1 MLILPLDKKE
11 VSMHGRLKKRKKK
24 MEEKKKRKAEA
35 ISADS
40 EAGVTT
46 VLHL

>member
-1 MLILPLDKKE
+1 MLILPPDIKE
-11 VSMHGRLKKRKKK
+11 ISMHGRLKKKKK
-24 MEEKKKRKAEA
+24 ENDKAEA

-46 VLHL
+46 VMHL